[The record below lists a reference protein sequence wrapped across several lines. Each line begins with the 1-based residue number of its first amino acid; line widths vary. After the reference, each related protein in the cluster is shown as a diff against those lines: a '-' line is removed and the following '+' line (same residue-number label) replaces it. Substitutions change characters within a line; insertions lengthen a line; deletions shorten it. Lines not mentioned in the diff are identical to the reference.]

1 MMRGAQSSE
10 RGNVMR
16 ALAAIATLTLA
27 ACAAPAIAT
36 EPLPDASAD
45 ARAESRQVADT
56 LVIDGTTYDVTW
68 GLPPGEPLALAVV
81 EHGFTRR
88 CDNLRGTLDAWVAAG
103 LLTLCIDAPM
113 TGGNPALADAL
124 ATLLVNEGLSTPDGQ
139 PVPARTVVGGHS
151 AGGAFAVR
159 LGWQLAQLSPDRI
172 AGAVLFDPVAAGI
185 RFVDEVRGL
194 AGFGQRPVLAVTANA
209 SGCNAQHNAYP
220 GLRAAAA
227 DDVAAGGDGFVGV
240 QLLQSST
247 HVDAEG
253 GDSDV
258 LGWVACRQG
267 PPRPANVR
275 ALRQL
280 TATWAA
286 DVALGV
292 RTPAVYPGGASYER
306 LREAGRAAAIE

>member
-1 MMRGAQSSE
+1 MRS
-10 RGNVMR
+10 
-16 ALAAIATLTLA
+16 LAAVTTLSLA

-36 EPLPDASAD
+36 EPASPLQAP
-45 ARAESRQVADT
+45 AVPSAQVPGQ
-56 LVIDGTTYDVTW
+56 LEIDGRTYDVTW
-68 GLPPGEPLALAVV
+68 GVPTGAPLALAVV

-124 ATLLVNEGLSTPDGQ
+124 AALMVGEGLLGPDGL

-159 LGWQLAQLSPDRI
+159 LGWQLAQQAPDRI
-172 AGAVLFDPVAAGI
+172 AGAVLFDPVGAGGG
-185 RFVDEVRGL
+185 FVEQLRGL

-209 SGCNAQHNAYP
+209 SACNAQNNAYP
-220 GLRAAAA
+220 GLRAVAA

-253 GDSDV
+253 SDGNA

-275 ALRQL
+275 TLRQL
-280 TATWAA
+280 TAAWAA
-286 DVALGV
+286 DLAQGL
-292 RTPAVYPGGASYER
+292 RTPDFYPGGGV
-306 LREAGRAAAIE
+306 LQPLLDAGRAGPID

>member
-1 MMRGAQSSE
+1 MRS
-10 RGNVMR
+10 
-16 ALAAIATLTLA
+16 LAALVTLTLA

-36 EPLPDASAD
+36 EPQPGVALP
-45 ARAESRQVADT
+45 AEAATQQLPGQLEIGGRV
-56 LVIDGTTYDVTW
+56 YDVSW
-68 GLPPGEPLALAVV
+68 GLPKGEPLALAVV

-88 CDNLRGTLDAWVAAG
+88 CDNLRGTLDAWVDAG

-124 ATLLVNEGLSTPDGQ
+124 AALLLGGGLLGPDGL

-159 LGWQLAQLSPDRI
+159 LGWQLAQQAPGRI
-172 AGAVLFDPVAAGI
+172 AGAVLFDPVGASG
-185 RFVDEVRGL
+185 FGEQLRGL
-194 AGFGQRPVLAVTANA
+194 SGMGQRPVLAVSANA
-209 SGCNAQHNAYP
+209 SGCNAQNNAYP
-220 GLRAAAA
+220 GLRAVAA

-253 GDSDV
+253 SDTNA
-258 LGWVACRQG
+258 LGWIACRQG

-275 ALRQL
+275 ALRRL
-280 TATWAA
+280 TAAWAA
-286 DVALGV
+286 DVAQGI
-292 RTPAVYPGGASYER
+292 RTPEFYPGGAVLQPMLDSGV
-306 LREAGRAAAIE
+306 AGRID